1 MKPIFGRGPSLQ
13 LRLFLAV
20 IISVAAIVA
29 DSRFGVFS
37 HVRVYLSSLV
47 SPLQYIANAPGTL
60 LDTMST
66 QVQTRADLIEQTKQ
80 QEQQLFTLRSRLL
93 KMDQLEHENQR
104 LRELLGSPLR
114 QDEQKMV
121 TQVISTVN
129 DPYSD
134 QVVIDKG
141 SVNGVYEGQ
150 PVISDKGVVGQV
162 VAVAKLTSRVLLICD
177 ATHAL
182 PIQVLRNDIRVIAAG
197 NGCTDDLQLEHLPAN
212 TDIRVGDVLVTSGLG
227 GRFPEGYP
235 VAVVSSVKLDTQRAY
250 TVIQARP
257 TAGLQ
262 RLRYLL
268 LLWGADRNGANPMT
282 PEEVH
287 RVANERLM
295 QMMPQVLPSPDA
307 MGPKLPEPATG
318 IAQPTP
324 QQPATGNA
332 ATAPAAPT
340 QPAANRSPQRAT
352 PPQSGAQ
359 PPARAPGGQ

>member
-104 LRELLGSPLR
+104 LRELLGSPVHKESR
-114 QDEQKMV
+114 KMV
-121 TQVISTVN
+121 AELLSVDSDPFSHQVLIN
-129 DPYSD
+129 
-134 QVVIDKG
+134 KG
-141 SVNGVYEGQ
+141 ALDGVYNGQ
-150 PVISDKGVVGQV
+150 PVINDQGVIGQV
-162 VAVAKLTSRVLLICD
+162 LHVGSTTSRVLLITD
-177 ATHAL
+177 SSHGI
-182 PIQVLRNDIRVIAAG
+182 PVRVLRNDLRAIASG
-197 NGCTDDLQLEHLPAN
+197 SGELDKLELRNLPRN
-212 TDIRVGDVLVTSGLG
+212 TDVQVGDLLVTSGLG

-235 VAVVSSVKLDTQRAY
+235 VATVTRSDYVEGKPFAQIEAKPLVALD
-250 TVIQARP
+250 
-257 TAGLQ
+257 

-268 LLWGADRNGANPMT
+268 LLWTDKKP
-282 PEEVH
+282 EVH
-287 RVANERLM
+287 DK
-295 QMMPQVLPSPDA
+295 DA
-307 MGPKLPEPATG
+307 LEPA
-318 IAQPTP
+318 AS
-324 QQPATGNA
+324 ASA
-332 ATAPAAPT
+332 ATATSAAG
-340 QPAANRSPQRAT
+340 AT
-352 PPQSGAQ
+352 
-359 PPARAPGGQ
+359 R

>member
-104 LRELLGSPLR
+104 LRELLGSPVHKESR
-114 QDEQKMV
+114 KMV
-121 TQVISTVN
+121 AELLSVDSDPFSHQVLIN
-129 DPYSD
+129 
-134 QVVIDKG
+134 KG
-141 SVNGVYEGQ
+141 ALDGVYNGQ
-150 PVISDKGVVGQV
+150 PVINDQGVVGQV
-162 VAVAKLTSRVLLICD
+162 LHVGSTTSRVLLITD
-177 ATHAL
+177 SSHGT
-182 PIQVLRNDIRVIAAG
+182 PVRVLRNDLRAIASG
-197 NGCTDDLQLEHLPAN
+197 SGELDKLELRNLPRN
-212 TDIRVGDVLVTSGLG
+212 TDVQVGDLLVTSGLG

-235 VAVVSSVKLDTQRAY
+235 VATVTRSDYVEGKPFAQIEAKPLVALD
-250 TVIQARP
+250 
-257 TAGLQ
+257 

-268 LLWGADRNGANPMT
+268 LLWTDKKP
-282 PEEVH
+282 EVH
-287 RVANERLM
+287 DK
-295 QMMPQVLPSPDA
+295 DA
-307 MGPKLPEPATG
+307 LEPA
-318 IAQPTP
+318 AS
-324 QQPATGNA
+324 ASA
-332 ATAPAAPT
+332 ATATSAAG
-340 QPAANRSPQRAT
+340 AT
-352 PPQSGAQ
+352 
-359 PPARAPGGQ
+359 R

>member
-104 LRELLGSPLR
+104 LRELLGSPVHKESR
-114 QDEQKMV
+114 KMV
-121 TQVISTVN
+121 AELLSVDSDPFSHQVLIN
-129 DPYSD
+129 
-134 QVVIDKG
+134 KG
-141 SVNGVYEGQ
+141 ALDGVYNGQ
-150 PVISDKGVVGQV
+150 PVINDQGVVDQV
-162 VAVAKLTSRVLLICD
+162 LHVGSTTSRVLLITD
-177 ATHAL
+177 SSHGI
-182 PIQVLRNDIRVIAAG
+182 PVRVLRNDLRAIASG
-197 NGCTDDLQLEHLPAN
+197 SGELDKLELRNLPRN
-212 TDIRVGDVLVTSGLG
+212 TDVQVGDLLVTSGLG

-235 VAVVSSVKLDTQRAY
+235 VATVTRSDYVEGKPFAQIEAKPLVALD
-250 TVIQARP
+250 
-257 TAGLQ
+257 

-268 LLWGADRNGANPMT
+268 LLWTDKKP
-282 PEEVH
+282 EVH
-287 RVANERLM
+287 DK
-295 QMMPQVLPSPDA
+295 DA
-307 MGPKLPEPATG
+307 LEPA
-318 IAQPTP
+318 AS
-324 QQPATGNA
+324 ASA
-332 ATAPAAPT
+332 ATATSAAG
-340 QPAANRSPQRAT
+340 AT
-352 PPQSGAQ
+352 
-359 PPARAPGGQ
+359 R